1 MLRCRTAVELPAESV
16 FRPSIGF
23 SDKFLLT
30 LDNEMMPFTQSG
42 LLLIDKPE
50 GPSSAHVVHLVK
62 KILGAKRVGHLGTLD
77 PFASGLLP
85 IGVNEGTK
93 IADIF
98 LGGTKS
104 YRAVM
109 VLGVATDSQDA
120 TGKVIDER
128 PVPALADD
136 DLRRLEKKFSGALTQ
151 VPPMFSALKKD
162 GVRLYELARQGQ
174 EIERAPRSIQ
184 IDRLELFHLSDAEIE
199 FEVTCSRGTY
209 VRTLAADMGLELGC
223 GAHLKKLRRLSCDH
237 LTLAEAVPIEQLEA
251 SRNVGTVP
259 LVKLANALSHLPAVI
274 WDGRPIARLRQGQQE
289 VLSQLRLPARGESLL
304 SILDQAGE
312 LIALVQWTEDLPGGR
327 WRLYR
332 VFH

>member
-1 MLRCRTAVELPAESV
+1 MTY
-16 FRPSIGF
+16 I
-23 SDKFLLT
+23 
-30 LDNEMMPFTQSG
+30 QSG

-50 GPSSAHVVHLVK
+50 GPSSAHVVHRVK

-98 LGGTKS
+98 LGGAKS

-109 VLGVATDSQDA
+109 VLGIATDSQDA
-120 TGKVIDER
+120 TGRVIDER
-128 PVPALADD
+128 AVPVLKDE
-136 DLRRLEKKFSGALTQ
+136 DLRRLEQKFSGAQTQ

-184 IDRLELFHLSDAEIE
+184 IDRLDLRRLSDTEIE

-209 VRTLAADMGLELGC
+209 VRTMAADMGSELGC
-223 GAHLKKLRRLSCDH
+223 GAHLKKLRRLTCDH
-237 LTLAEAVPIEQLEA
+237 LSLANATTIERLEA
-251 SRNVGTVP
+251 AMEGGTVP
-259 LVKLANALSHLPAVI
+259 LVTLAKALSHLPAVT
-274 WDGRPIARLRQGQQE
+274 WDSGSIARLRQGQQE
-289 VLSQLRLPARGESLL
+289 MLSQLRLPAHGASLL

-312 LIALVQWTEDLPGGR
+312 LVALVQWTEDLPGAR

>member
-1 MLRCRTAVELPAESV
+1 
-16 FRPSIGF
+16 
-23 SDKFLLT
+23 
-30 LDNEMMPFTQSG
+30 MPFTQSG

-50 GPSSAHVVHLVK
+50 GPSSAHVVHRVK

-85 IGVNEGTK
+85 IGVNDGTK

-98 LGGTKS
+98 LGGAKS

-109 VLGVATDSQDA
+109 VLGVATDSQDS
-120 TGKVIDER
+120 TGKIVDER
-128 PVPALADD
+128 PVPVLADD
-136 DLRRLEKKFSGALTQ
+136 DLRRLEAKFSGAQTQ

-174 EIERAPRSIQ
+174 EIERAPRAIQ
-184 IDRLELFHLSDAEIE
+184 IDRLELRRLSDAEIE

-209 VRTLAADMGLELGC
+209 VRTLAADMGMELGC
-223 GAHLKKLRRLSCDH
+223 GAHLKRLRRLSCDH
-237 LTLAEAVPIEQLEA
+237 LSLDEAVSIEQLEA
-251 SRNVGTVP
+251 TMDGGTVP
-259 LVKLANALSHLPAVI
+259 LMPLARALSHLPAVS
-274 WDGRPIARLRQGQQE
+274 WDSRSIARLRQGQQE
-289 VLSQLRLPARGESLL
+289 VLSQLRLPARGAKLL
-304 SILDQAGE
+304 SILDQADA
-312 LIALVQWTEDLPGGR
+312 LIALAHWTEDLPGGR

>member
-1 MLRCRTAVELPAESV
+1 MTYS
-16 FRPSIGF
+16 
-23 SDKFLLT
+23 
-30 LDNEMMPFTQSG
+30 QSG

-50 GPSSAHVVHLVK
+50 GPSSAHVVHRVK
-62 KILGAKRVGHLGTLD
+62 RILGAKRVGHLGTLD

-98 LGGTKS
+98 LGGAKS
-104 YRAVM
+104 YCAVM

-128 PVPALADD
+128 PVPVLADS
-136 DLRRLEKKFSGALTQ
+136 DLRRLEAKFSGAQTQ

-184 IDRLELFHLSDAEIE
+184 IDGLDLRRLSDTEIE

-209 VRTLAADMGLELGC
+209 VRTLAADMGAELGC
-223 GAHLKKLRRLSCDH
+223 GAHLKKLRRLACDN
-237 LTLAEAVPIEQLEA
+237 LALATAITIEQLEA
-251 SRNVGTVP
+251 AMAGGTVP
-259 LVKLANALSHLPAVI
+259 LVTLAKALSHLPAVV
-274 WDGRPIARLRQGQQE
+274 WDSRSIARLRQGQQE
-289 VLSQLRLPARGESLL
+289 VLSQLRLPAKDASLL

-312 LIALVQWTEDLPGGR
+312 LIALVQWTEDLPGAR

-332 VFH
+332 VFHGGFGAPTGTVY

>member
-1 MLRCRTAVELPAESV
+1 
-16 FRPSIGF
+16 
-23 SDKFLLT
+23 
-30 LDNEMMPFTQSG
+30 MPFSQNG

-50 GPSSAHVVHLVK
+50 GPSSAHVVYRVK

-93 IADIF
+93 IADVF

-120 TGKVIDER
+120 TGKVIDKR
-128 PVPALADD
+128 PVPLLTDDAL
-136 DLRRLEKKFSGALTQ
+136 RQLEEKFSGAQTQ

-184 IDRLELFHLSDAEIE
+184 IDRLQLRRISDNQIE
-199 FEVTCSRGTY
+199 FDVTCSRGTY
-209 VRTLAADMGLELGC
+209 VRTLAADMGLALGC
-223 GAHLKKLRRLSCDH
+223 GAHLSKLRRLTCDH
-237 LTLAEAVPIEQLEA
+237 LSLEQAITIEQLESA
-251 SRNVGTVP
+251 KDGAAVP
-259 LVKLANALSHLPAVI
+259 LVSLAKALSHLPAVN
-274 WDGRPIARLRQGQQE
+274 WDSRSIARLRQGQQE
-289 VLSQLRLPARGESLL
+289 VLSQLKLATGGVSLL
-304 SILDQAGE
+304 SILDHAG
-312 LIALVQWTEDLPGGR
+312 ALVALVKWTEDLPGGR

>member
-1 MLRCRTAVELPAESV
+1 MS
-16 FRPSIGF
+16 FH
-23 SDKFLLT
+23 
-30 LDNEMMPFTQSG
+30 QSG

-50 GPSSAHVVHLVK
+50 GPSSAHVVYRVK

-93 IADIF
+93 IAEVF
-98 LGGTKS
+98 LGGVKS

-109 VLGVATDSQDA
+109 VLGIATDSQDA
-120 TGKVIDER
+120 TGKIIDER
-128 PVPALADD
+128 AVPVLTDD
-136 DLRRLEKKFSGALTQ
+136 DLRRLEVKFFGAQTQ

-184 IDRLELFHLSDAEIE
+184 IDRLELHRISDTEIE
-199 FEVTCSRGTY
+199 FDVSCSRGTY
-209 VRTLAADMGLELGC
+209 VRTLAADMGTELGC
-223 GAHLKKLRRLSCDH
+223 GAHLKKLRRLACDH
-237 LTLAEAVPIEQLEA
+237 LSLDEAVTIEQLEA
-251 SRNVGTVP
+251 AMDGGTVP
-259 LVKLANALSHLPAVI
+259 LVTLATALRHLPAVT
-274 WDGRPIARLRQGQQE
+274 WDGRSIARLRQGQQE
-289 VLSQLRLPARGESLL
+289 VLAQLRLPAKGATLL
-304 SILDQAGE
+304 SILDQADA
-312 LIALVQWTEDLPGGR
+312 LIALVQWSEDLPGGR

>member
-1 MLRCRTAVELPAESV
+1 
-16 FRPSIGF
+16 
-23 SDKFLLT
+23 
-30 LDNEMMPFTQSG
+30 MPFTQSG

-50 GPSSAHVVHLVK
+50 GPSSAYVVHRVK

-98 LGGTKS
+98 LGGAKS

-109 VLGVATDSQDA
+109 VLGIATDSQDA
-120 TGKVIDER
+120 TGKIIDER
-128 PVPALADD
+128 PVPVLADD
-136 DLRRLEKKFSGALTQ
+136 DLRRLEAKFAGAQTQ

-162 GVRLYELARQGQ
+162 GVRLYELARQGR
-174 EIERAPRSIQ
+174 EIERVPRSIQ
-184 IDRLELFHLSDAEIE
+184 IDRLELRRLSDTEIE

-209 VRTLAADMGLELGC
+209 VRTLAVDMGTELGC
-223 GAHLKKLRRLSCDH
+223 GAHLKRLRRLSCDH
-237 LTLAEAVPIEQLEA
+237 LSLAAAVSIEQLEA
-251 SRNVGTVP
+251 AMDGGAVP
-259 LVKLANALSHLPAVI
+259 LITLAKALEHLPAVA
-274 WDGRPIARLRQGQQE
+274 WDDRSIARLRQGQQE
-289 VLSQLRLPARGESLL
+289 VLSLLLLPAKSATLL
-304 SILDQAGE
+304 SILDRTGG
-312 LIALVQWTEDLPGGR
+312 LVALAQWTEDLPGGR

>member
-1 MLRCRTAVELPAESV
+1 MTY
-16 FRPSIGF
+16 I
-23 SDKFLLT
+23 
-30 LDNEMMPFTQSG
+30 QSG

-50 GPSSAHVVHLVK
+50 GPSSAHVVHRVK

-98 LGGTKS
+98 LGGAKS

-128 PVPALADD
+128 PVPVLADS
-136 DLRRLEKKFSGALTQ
+136 DLRRLEEKFSGAQTQ

-184 IDRLELFHLSDAEIE
+184 VD
-199 FEVTCSRGTY
+199 
-209 VRTLAADMGLELGC
+209 GLEL
-223 GAHLKKLRRLSCDH
+223 A
-237 LTLAEAVPIEQLEA
+237 P
-251 SRNVGTVP
+251 
-259 LVKLANALSHLPAVI
+259 
-274 WDGRPIARLRQGQQE
+274 
-289 VLSQLRLPARGESLL
+289 SQR
-304 SILDQAGE
+304 
-312 LIALVQWTEDLPGGR
+312 
-327 WRLYR
+327 
-332 VFH
+332 H